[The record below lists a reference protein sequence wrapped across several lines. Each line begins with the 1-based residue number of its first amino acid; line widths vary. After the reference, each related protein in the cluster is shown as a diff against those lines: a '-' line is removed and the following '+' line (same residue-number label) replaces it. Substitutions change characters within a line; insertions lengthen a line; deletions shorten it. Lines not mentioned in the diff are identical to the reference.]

1 MSEKGKDKLAVFTK
15 QQFLKAASFTHVQ
28 RDVLR
33 VLLKDDET
41 YTLDQVNK
49 ILTEYAKR
57 KVT

>member
-1 MSEKGKDKLAVFTK
+1 MSEKGKGKLVAFAK
-15 QQFLKAASFTHVQ
+15 SQILKAANFTHVQ